1 MSGDDD
7 KVKPSWGNIDE
18 NHWTRTRGERN
29 KDSIDYYR
37 ERSNAPGVA
46 EGGELRNHYCMEC
59 KGVIPL
65 DYDRRKAASGPAEH
79 CPHCGVELDPRVR
92 EMFNWVEIDQ
102 PPDSDLRAL
111 VPLFLAVA
119 AALGG
124 IIALLVWLL

>member
-1 MSGDDD
+1 MSGDED
-7 KVKPSWGNIDE
+7 KAKPSWGNVDE

-29 KDSIDYYR
+29 KESIDYYR
-37 ERSNAPGVA
+37 ERSHAPGVA

-65 DYDRRKAASGPAEH
+65 AYDQREPASEVIEK

-102 PPDSDLRAL
+102 PPDSELRAL
-111 VPLFLAVA
+111 IPLFLGVAVLIGA
-119 AALGG
+119 AA
-124 IIALLVWLL
+124 ALLVWLF